1 MGFSLP
7 LYQAASE
14 NISSSKMIIGRGEN
28 GEKKKKKKK
37 GFAYN
42 NVKAVAKWEGQVSF
56 GNVSLQLP
64 VFGFQQG
71 PPWGAAGWA
80 SSC

>member
-7 LYQAASE
+7 LYRAASE
-14 NISSSKMIIGRGEN
+14 NVSSGKMISGRGEN
-28 GEKKKKKKK
+28 GGKKKKKK

-42 NVKAVAKWEGQVSF
+42 NVKAVAKCEGKVSF

-64 VFGFQQG
+64 VSGFQQG
-71 PPWGAAGWA
+71 PPWGAAGRA